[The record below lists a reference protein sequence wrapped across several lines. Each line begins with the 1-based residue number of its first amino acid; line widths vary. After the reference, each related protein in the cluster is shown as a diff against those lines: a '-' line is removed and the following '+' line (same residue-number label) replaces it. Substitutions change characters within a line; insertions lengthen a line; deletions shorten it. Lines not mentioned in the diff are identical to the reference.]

1 MGVTTDFGM
10 GQTDVNELSLV
21 NSAVNEVIGETADT
35 YRELSC
41 WVNQMST
48 EYRLTK
54 QLTLR
59 KYHMNSEQL
68 TLRNSYEQL
77 TADAKEII

>member
-41 WVNQMST
+41 WGKSDVNGISA
-48 EYRLTK
+48 
-54 QLTLR
+54 
-59 KYHMNSEQL
+59 EQ
-68 TLRNSYEQL
+68 
-77 TADAKEII
+77 TADAKEISYEQ